1 MEIVPY
7 IMPGGK
13 PGAVLKSIHDIL
25 AFTEL
30 TWNYN
35 YDEI

>member
-7 IMPGGK
+7 IIPDGK
-13 PGAVLKSIHDIL
+13 PGAVLRSIRNTP

-30 TWNYN
+30 TLN
-35 YDEI
+35 